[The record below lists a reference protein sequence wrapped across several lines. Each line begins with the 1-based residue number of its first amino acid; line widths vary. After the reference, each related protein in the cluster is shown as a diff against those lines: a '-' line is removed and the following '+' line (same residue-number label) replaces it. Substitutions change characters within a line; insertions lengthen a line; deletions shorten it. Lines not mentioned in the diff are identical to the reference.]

1 MLNKSLL
8 KKLYLKQ
15 QLSVKQIAVQLNYST
30 NKVVR
35 SLEAHHIA
43 RRTISEAIYAR
54 RNPTG
59 DPFKIHLPKNQV
71 DRRLFDLAIGLYIGE
86 GSKKAPGTVGLING
100 DPRVIRIFV
109 QFMRRICGVEP
120 TQLSAHLNLYDDVK
134 LTDALRFW
142 SNTTGV
148 PRSQFDK
155 PTLRHRSD
163 SLIKLPHGIIS
174 LRFYNIKLHRLVLE
188 WCDESLTRHDPPAGM
203 V

>member
-1 MLNKSLL
+1 MLSKLLL

-15 QLSVKQIAVQLNYST
+15 QLSIAQMAAQLDCSA
-30 NKVVR
+30 NKIVR

-43 RRTISEAIYAR
+43 RRTISEAIYVR
-54 RNPTG
+54 RNPSG
-59 DPFKIHLPKNQV
+59 DPFKIHLPKTQA
-71 DRRLFDLAIGLYIGE
+71 DRRLFDLAVGLYIGE

-120 TQLSAHLNLYDDVK
+120 AQLSAHLNLYDDVNV
-134 LTDALRFW
+134 TAAIRFW

-148 PRSQFDK
+148 PRLQFDK
-155 PTLRHRSD
+155 PTLRVRSD
-163 SLIKLPHGIIS
+163 SLTKRRYGIIS
-174 LRFYNIKLHRLVLE
+174 LRFYNIKLYRLVLQ
-188 WCDESLTRHDPPAGM
+188 WCDEALTQNDPSAGM